1 MCSFNRE
8 HTREDDHNLIAVL
21 MFNLKYDMLE
31 ALQWLSSRHREL
43 VEETLQCVNEEIPW
57 KLGTGTEIAL
67 YVEGLLNWV
76 RAENSWAFE
85 SWRYFGENGA
95 RIRESRM
102 VEHTVSKCL

>member
-1 MCSFNRE
+1 M
-8 HTREDDHNLIAVL
+8 IAVL
-21 MFNLKYDMLE
+21 MFNLKYDMSE